1 MTTSAAPR
9 ATLSDTSADDRG
21 VQPDHAGR
29 RSPATAFTWLVSA
42 ASLALVLT
50 LFGLALRVTL
60 RPLAD
65 PDLWWHL
72 RMGAELRKSW
82 DFTQTQSW
90 TPFATASWIRTQWL
104 PEVAQSSL
112 YARFGLPGVAWLY
125 GATLLA
131 IVGLLYLVCRRR
143 ASPAVAAIVT
153 GISLVGMSGTLAP
166 RPQLVSF
173 ALILVVT
180 DAWLRTASDARPRW
194 WLIPLTWVWACCH
207 GMWFTGPLVGVAVTL
222 GMLIDGRV
230 TARRALRLFLI
241 PLLSVAAGG
250 LTPVGP
256 QLLRTPFAVGRVSG
270 FVTEWSAPSIHH
282 LAPATTFLVFACL
295 VLMWSRGQRIPMA
308 HVGLLIV
315 ALGWALLSERTVT
328 VGAAMMAPLLASG
341 LQNLVTERREK
352 VPRAEVFTIA
362 GAALVCATLLAVWT
376 PATSA
381 RPGSV
386 PLGLD
391 ARLSELPTN
400 SVVLNA
406 YEVGGWLLW
415 RHPTLAPVVDGR
427 TEAYSAKYLARYL
440 ATTEVRPGWDDFVL
454 TTGAR
459 WAILQSDSPHA
470 TALVQRAG
478 WRSVATNDGYV
489 LLRSGSS

>member
-1 MTTSAAPR
+1 MTTSAASC
-9 ATLSDTSADDRG
+9 ATVTDKSADDRG
-21 VQPDHAGR
+21 VQPDQAGR
-29 RSPATAFTWLVSA
+29 RAPATSFARLVSA
-42 ASLALVLT
+42 TSLALVLT
-50 LFGLALRVTL
+50 LCGLALRVTL
-60 RPLAD
+60 RPLTD

-72 RMGAELRKSW
+72 RMGAELRTGW

-90 TPFATASWIRTQWL
+90 TPFATASWVRTQWV
-104 PEVAQSSL
+104 PELAQSSL

-125 GATLLA
+125 GVTLLA

-153 GISLVGMSGTLAP
+153 GVGLVGMSGTLAP

-173 ALILVVT
+173 ALILVAT
-180 DAWLRTASDARPRW
+180 DAWLRSASDAKPRW
-194 WLIPLTWVWACCH
+194 WLIPLTWVWACSH
-207 GMWFTGPLVGVAVTL
+207 GMWFTGPLIGVAVTL
-222 GMLIDGRV
+222 GMLVDGRL
-230 TARRALRLFLI
+230 TARRALQLFLI
-241 PLLSVAAGG
+241 PLLSIAAGG
-250 LTPVGP
+250 FTPVGP

-295 VLMWSRGQRIPMA
+295 VLMWTRGQRIPMA

-315 ALGWALLSERTVT
+315 GFGWALLSERTVT
-328 VGAAMMAPLLASG
+328 LGAAMMAPLLASG
-341 LQNLVTERREK
+341 LQSLVTERREK
-352 VPRAEVFTIA
+352 VPRVEIFTIA
-362 GAALVCATLLAVWT
+362 GAALVCATVLAVWA

-400 SVVLNA
+400 SVVFNS

-415 RHPTLAPVVDGR
+415 RHPTLSPVVDGR

-440 ATTEVRPGWDDFVL
+440 AATEVRSGWEDFVL

-459 WAILQSDSPHA
+459 WAILQSGSPLA
-470 TALVQRAG
+470 TALVQRAD
-478 WRSVATNDGYV
+478 WRSVATDDGYV
-489 LLRSGSS
+489 LLQSGSS